1 MASPIRP
8 LGYPDQALERMSE
21 ALTLAQE
28 LPHSYS
34 QVWALIPFAELH
46 QHRREKQLT
55 LECAEAAIALATDL
69 GFPSIL
75 EAGVVMRG
83 WALAEQGQGEE
94 GIRELRQ
101 GITAGQTMGEIQGP
115 YFFSLL
121 AEAHGKM
128 GQIEEGLSILAQAL
142 ALANKNGERWWEAE
156 LYRLKGEL
164 LLAQARRQAT
174 GNGQQSENSFQ

>member
-1 MASPIRP
+1 
-8 LGYPDQALERMSE
+8 
-21 ALTLAQE
+21 
-28 LPHSYS
+28 
-34 QVWALIPFAELH
+34 
-46 QHRREKQLT
+46 
-55 LECAEAAIALATDL
+55 
-69 GFPSIL
+69 
-75 EAGVVMRG
+75 MRG